1 MQMHIFTH
9 AGAHTH
15 TCRLTLTHA
24 GTHTHTGAH
33 TRTLRRTHTH
43 MQAHI
48 LAHAGAHTYLQ
59 ACTHTCAGAHTHTCR
74 LTHTQVFVFSFVG
87 PLYYHFI
94 APVENPRT
102 DTKSHR
108 RPLSE
113 LHFLHGSGPRDLT
126 YQGSEEGSGRN
137 WHLES
142 THQAQALSFVFSDEL
157 CWGPTPPEPLPAT
170 TAS

>member
-1 MQMHIFTH
+1 MQAHTH
-9 AGAHTH
+9 TPAGAHTH
-15 TCRLTLTHA
+15 TCRRTHKHMQAHTLIHA
-24 GTHTHTGAH
+24 GAHTHRRTHSHTQAHTHTGAH

-43 MQAHI
+43 
-48 LAHAGAHTYLQ
+48 
-59 ACTHTCAGAHTHTCR
+59 TCR
-74 LTHTQVFVFSFVG
+74 HTHTQVSVFSFVG

-113 LHFLHGSGPRDLT
+113 LHFLHGSSPSDLT